1 MLEFKTPQIEDKAWV
16 DQCFKHLKTMK
27 CDYTFGNMF
36 VWNTEYSTKICRFK
50 DFFICSWG
58 MGKETNFGIPVGKGD
73 FKEAVEEVIKYAKSN
88 DIMPRF
94 YGVTEA
100 YVEMLNENFPDAF
113 QFLYDESYGDY
124 IYEVEKMA
132 SLKGKKYH
140 GKRNHITNFKKNN
153 PNWSFETINK
163 DNIDDC
169 INLHAKWINTHV
181 DDSDISFN
189 LIYSIIERLHA
200 LQESH
205 NISCACGSEDI
216 ELNIINGNIILT
228 CLQCKKSK
236 AIETTEETL
245 TRLLNAKAIIIGK

>member
-16 DQCFKHLKTMK
+16 DQCFKHLKTMN

-124 IYEVEKMA
+124 IYEVEKWLRLKEKNTTA
-132 SLKGKKYH
+132 SA
-140 GKRNHITNFKKNN
+140 
-153 PNWSFETINK
+153 TI
-163 DNIDDC
+163 
-169 INLHAKWINTHV
+169 
-181 DDSDISFN
+181 
-189 LIYSIIERLHA
+189 
-200 LQESH
+200 
-205 NISCACGSEDI
+205 
-216 ELNIINGNIILT
+216 
-228 CLQCKKSK
+228 
-236 AIETTEETL
+236 
-245 TRLLNAKAIIIGK
+245 